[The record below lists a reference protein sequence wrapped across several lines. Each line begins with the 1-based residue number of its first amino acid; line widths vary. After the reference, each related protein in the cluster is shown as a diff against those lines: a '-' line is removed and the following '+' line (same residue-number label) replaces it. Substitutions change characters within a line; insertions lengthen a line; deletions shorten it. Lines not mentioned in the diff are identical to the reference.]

1 VLPTGRNLFTAD
13 PRTLPSATAFD
24 FGRVAAEEVLRN
36 HLQTHG
42 EMPRALVLDLW
53 GSATLRT
60 GGEEIAQALWLMGCR
75 PVWDHATAR
84 VTGVEV
90 LPLASLGRARVDVTL
105 RISGLFRDLFPA
117 QIALFDAAVRSV
129 AAREESDAQNPL
141 ATRRRAGE
149 SVPAR
154 IFGNAPG
161 SYGTG
166 VENLIAASAPQ
177 STIGAAYL
185 ATTSHAYSGA
195 DGAATPQP
203 GSFAQRIAGADL
215 LVHIGD
221 DPARDLLDGAEDAA
235 FVGGFAAAAASL
247 GRAADLIMLDATDPP
262 RPRARQL
269 GATLARL
276 VRGRISERFIAGQ
289 MRHGPRGA
297 AELAETVDRLFAF
310 AHTTG
315 AVDGAL
321 FDLLYDAYLADAPV
335 REFLLRENAAAA
347 LVIADRLADARRRGL
362 WHPRRN
368 DVDTLLQLETA
379 P

>member
-1 VLPTGRNLFTAD
+1 
-13 PRTLPSATAFD
+13 
-24 FGRVAAEEVLRN
+24 
-36 HLQTHG
+36 
-42 EMPRALVLDLW
+42 
-53 GSATLRT
+53 
-60 GGEEIAQALWLMGCR
+60 
-75 PVWDHATAR
+75 
-84 VTGVEV
+84 
-90 LPLASLGRARVDVTL
+90 
-105 RISGLFRDLFPA
+105 
-117 QIALFDAAVRSV
+117 
-129 AAREESDAQNPL
+129 
-141 ATRRRAGE
+141 
-149 SVPAR
+149 VPAR

-166 VENLIAASAPQ
+166 TEDLIASVADRSA
-177 STIGAAYL
+177 IGAAYL
-185 ATTSHAYSGA
+185 ATASHVYGGA
-195 DGAATPQP
+195 DGAATAQP
-203 GSFAQRIAGADL
+203 GAFAQRVAQAEL
-215 LVHIGD
+215 LLHIGD
-221 DPARDLLDGAEDAA
+221 DPARDLLDGADDAA
-235 FVGGFAAAAASL
+235 FIGGFAAAAASL

-321 FDLLYDAYLADAPV
+321 FDLLYDAYLANAPV
-335 REFLLRENAAAA
+335 REFLLRENGAAAR
-347 LVIADRLADARRRGL
+347 VIADRLAEARRRGL

-368 DVDTLLQLETA
+368 DVDTLLELETA